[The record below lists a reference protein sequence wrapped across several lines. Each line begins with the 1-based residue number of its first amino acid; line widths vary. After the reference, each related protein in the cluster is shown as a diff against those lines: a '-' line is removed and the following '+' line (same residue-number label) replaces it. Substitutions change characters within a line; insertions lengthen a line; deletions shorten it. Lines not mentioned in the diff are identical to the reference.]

1 VPFFPFFFFLSFFKK
16 SIDVLNK
23 IGTLNILCWFL
34 ISEGRVLVVN
44 YWEFFLTCVYEVVSK
59 IRLNKNKNVFHE
71 RKRKKKKTEREE
83 LRMPVMG

>member
-1 VPFFPFFFFLSFFKK
+1 
-16 SIDVLNK
+16 
-23 IGTLNILCWFL
+23 
-34 ISEGRVLVVN
+34 VVN